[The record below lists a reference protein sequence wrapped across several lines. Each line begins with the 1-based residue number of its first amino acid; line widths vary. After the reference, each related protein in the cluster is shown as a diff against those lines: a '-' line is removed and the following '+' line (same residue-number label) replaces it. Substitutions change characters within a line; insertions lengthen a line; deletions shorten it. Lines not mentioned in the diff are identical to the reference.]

1 MDVLL
6 KDAQNNNIC
15 KVRQI
20 YALFN
25 EIYKTFTILL
35 NVVNSK
41 DLFLYLWDKQIKNE
55 IGGFRSMKS
64 LKKLSLLLLLAAVMM
79 VIAACGGGNEKEEE
93 SAGNAGGNDN
103 KTAELEGS
111 VVIDGSGTV
120 YPFMAQMAENYMAN
134 EQENVSV
141 EVGRSGTSAG
151 FKKFL
156 VAENG
161 TDFNDA
167 SRTIK
172 DEEKA
177 QAEELGIEVQEL
189 KVALDGL
196 TFVINSDND
205 WAKELTADQI
215 KSIFLKEGNI
225 TNWSD
230 VDPKFPDEPIK
241 RMGPNENH
249 GTYEFFWENILEEK
263 DLAET
268 NLQQEYSTLVDLVSK
283 DKNAIAF
290 FGYGYYESNKDKLQ
304 AVSVDFGNGPVAPST
319 ETIGETEEFGY
330 SEFTRP
336 VFTYLNTAMAKEKPQ
351 VLDYAIY
358 TMENANKVAAETGFA
373 PLPEEEIQ
381 ASVDALKAL
390 EK

>member
-1 MDVLL
+1 M
-6 KDAQNNNIC
+6 Q
-15 KVRQI
+15 
-20 YALFN
+20 
-25 EIYKTFTILL
+25 
-35 NVVNSK
+35 
-41 DLFLYLWDKQIKNE
+41 
-55 IGGFRSMKS
+55 S
-64 LKKLSLLLLLAAVMM
+64 LKKLSLFLILAAFM
-79 VIAACGGGNEKEEE
+79 VIAAACGGNDD
-93 SAGNAGGNDN
+93 SAGNADGNDDAGNDN
-103 KTAELEGS
+103 AGTEETAELEGS
-111 VVIDGSGTV
+111 VVVDGSGTV
-120 YPFMAQMAENYMAN
+120 FPFMSKMAENYMTE

-156 VAENG
+156 VEENG

-167 SRTIK
+167 SRPMK
-172 DEEKA
+172 DEEKT
-177 QAEELGIEVQEL
+177 QAEELGIDVQEL

-196 TFVINSDND
+196 TFVIHPDND
-205 WAKELTADQI
+205 WAKELTAEQV
-215 KSIFLKEGNI
+215 KNIFLAEGNI
-225 TNWSD
+225 TKWSD
-230 VDPKFPDEPIK
+230 VDPTFPDEEIK

-304 AVSVDFGNGPVAPST
+304 AVSIDFGNGPVAPSVD
-319 ETIGETEEFGY
+319 TIGESEEFGY

-336 VFTYLNTAMAKEKPQ
+336 VFTYLNTGNAKEKPQ

-358 TMENANKVAAETGFA
+358 TMENAREVAGETGFA

-381 ASVDALKAL
+381 ASLDALNAL
-390 EK
+390 K